1 MQMRGYSLME
11 MSMSLVFF
19 AAIAG
24 SAATSLLQDNHAQRA
39 LTAQVGPAMRLR
51 SAIHRIGVDL
61 RMAGIWGEDSN
72 HDGYLQS
79 REDLNGN
86 GILDADWSL
95 PDGETHNDLAFNSRA
110 DLRDDDGAVIAT
122 GVYSPMIRYLLV
134 DGRVIRER
142 TLYDDEGNATT
153 VRATLADS
161 IRSISFSRKGGV
173 IKVHGEV
180 DVVLGGGKIET
191 TSLETRIWLRN

>member
-1 MQMRGYSLME
+1 MRGYSLLE

-19 AAIAG
+19 AALAG

-51 SAIHRIGVDL
+51 SAVHRIGVDL
-61 RMAGIWGEDSN
+61 RMAGLWGEDSN
-72 HDGYLQS
+72 HDGVLQE

-86 GILDADWSL
+86 GVLDADWSL
-95 PDGETHNDLAFNSRA
+95 PDGETHNVLAFNSRA
-110 DLRDDDGAVIAT
+110 DLRDSDGAVIAT
-122 GVYSPMIRYLLV
+122 GVYSPRIRYLLV
-134 DGRVIRER
+134 NGRVIRER
-142 TLYDDEGNATT
+142 TRYDDEGNATT
-153 VRATLADS
+153 QWTTLAER

-173 IKVHGEV
+173 IKVRAEV
-180 DVVLGGGKIET
+180 DIVLGGGEIET